1 MAGCAARLTPQD
13 VLVSPIHASARHVH
27 KGPGRNGTNVQP
39 DPSIQTMA
47 DAYAKKQEHRQ
58 RETARQHDDDDE
70 VVSE

>member
-1 MAGCAARLTPQD
+1 VPRGQART
-13 VLVSPIHASARHVH
+13 

-39 DPSIQTMA
+39 DPSLQKMA